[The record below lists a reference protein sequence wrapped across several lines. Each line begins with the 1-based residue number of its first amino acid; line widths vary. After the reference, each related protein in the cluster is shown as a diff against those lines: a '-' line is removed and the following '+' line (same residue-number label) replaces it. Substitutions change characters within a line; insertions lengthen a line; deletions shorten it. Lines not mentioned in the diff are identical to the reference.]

1 MPVVTLPSG
10 VQLDLDTGEV
20 VGQAEA
26 KQLTAPEAR
35 KPDVDVQKPLSGQT
49 ALDVLG
55 KFSQGFNTALFSLP
69 DAVIRQVGEAAGVT
83 PEEIPQFVRF
93 FNRGVEAKAPENAVE
108 RFALALGRGAGSAVP
123 FTGLLGLTARTNAL
137 RSALPADAGVAKR
150 IAKDM
155 LDFIRANP
163 KAAVAADLG
172 FGAAYEGVSQ
182 AVEEYAT
189 PGPGKDLLQAIA
201 PMGVVVGAPFAANQ
215 ILNLAGKVAQ
225 ISPTMRL
232 GRAAT
237 QEMFGG
243 QPAEAFASQLAAER
257 APNIPIVGGAMRFAN
272 KLYAGKAERDVKN
285 VLDVLTPK
293 DGQVQ
298 PPGIR
303 EALEV
308 TQRIEQDPRLKNL
321 FLFDAAEQSLYAP
334 IIAAK
339 EDMYRNLSGQLLTQA
354 QQRVATNE
362 QSFLQAFENFAP
374 RASMPLEDALRVTYA
389 DQARTVDNALKQV
402 RDLQEGEA
410 LRIADRFAPQNLD
423 ELGNSLRN
431 GILAQMDGQ
440 FFRLRNMARQFGAR
454 SGFDVEGVAI
464 PTFDFD
470 RAPLFP
476 ATEFEAFAQDF
487 VKRFRLSPNERMFPE
502 GTPRPVAMMQN
513 QLRRLQE
520 QREKAMEEFIP
531 NLLREKLA
539 GSQVFSFL
547 SPEEQA
553 PILSRLVSE
562 AITGKPAARTSRKIT
577 AEELILQGPK
587 GLTQSQIDDVR
598 TEARRLAEKEV
609 SAAMTFPDALD
620 LLEAAQRYR
629 NQMFNVY
636 NKQLDLGAPRNQ
648 AKRILDRGEA
658 VLRDVENFIFTN
670 FNKPNGY
677 TAKTTNQGEELREWV
692 KLYKD
697 TYQNGYEKLF
707 PILISKRD
715 PRGNFYTSNEQVV
728 SKALSSAENVR
739 NMNAI
744 FGDDPGYARTLENI
758 VFDKA
763 RQAPGVIKD
772 GVLNPE
778 AFASFLES
786 RNMKNIVEAMP
797 QRVQDT
803 LLDELRTGQGMAQRI
818 KDLEDRVNLVKD
830 DELTAILKR
839 SVRPDADPKQLVQQ
853 AINDPAVMRKL
864 VNTVGADPDRRAAL
878 QRQVWNSVREDL
890 LDPNNPVFLQDFLV
904 KNGKSLNMLFERQHL
919 DDLKLLAE
927 IQRRVFSSQAPAGR
941 LSPFRGLDEQLR
953 EKIGAGVGT
962 IESTARAAMIRQIS
976 PMHAAVSLLS
986 RFLTRQQTAIY
997 ESVLYKALTDPEYAH
1012 QLVTAN
1018 IPLDSKKG
1026 FNTMS
1031 NLTLK
1036 AGGYLPGL
1044 LRVGAIE
1051 GVQATE
1057 NEDLRLPLPTPEF
1070 TRGMAPAPEAPS
1082 RNIAQSLPARN
1093 LPPLPQVPQTPGL
1106 GYEAL
1111 FPNDFVSPLLEQ
1123 RKTAQP

>member
-20 VGQAEA
+20 VGQAES

-35 KPDVDVQKPLSGQT
+35 TPAVDVQKPLSGQT

-69 DAVIRQVGEAAGVT
+69 DAVIRQVGEAAGVRR
-83 PEEIPQFVRF
+83 EEIPQFVRF
-93 FNRGVEAKAPENAVE
+93 FNRGLDAEAPENAVE

-137 RSALPADAGVAKR
+137 RAALPADAGVAKR

-201 PMGVVVGAPFAANQ
+201 PVGVVVGAPFAANQ
-215 ILNLAGKVAQ
+215 ILNLAGKVSQ

-257 APNIPIVGGAMRFAN
+257 APNIPVVGGAMRFAN

-293 DGQVQ
+293 DGQAQ

-308 TQRIEQDPRLKNL
+308 TQRIERDPRLKDM

-440 FFRLRNMARQFGAR
+440 FFRLRNIAKTFGAR
-454 SGFDVEGVAI
+454 SGFDVEGVTI
-464 PTFDFD
+464 PTIGPNGK
-470 RAPLFP
+470 PLFP
-476 ATEFEAFAQDF
+476 SAEFENFALDF

-513 QLRRLQE
+513 QLRKLQE
-520 QREKAMEEFIP
+520 QREKVMEDLIP

-539 GSQVFSFL
+539 ENPVFARL
-547 SPEEQA
+547 NPDEQA
-553 PILSRLVSE
+553 NLLSRLVE
-562 AITGKPAARTSRKIT
+562 EVVVGKPAARTARKIT
-577 AEELILQGPK
+577 AEDLILQGPK
-587 GLTQSQIDDVR
+587 GLTQSQINDVR
-598 TEARRLAEKEV
+598 TEAGRLAKDQV
-609 SAAMTFPDALD
+609 NGAMSFPDALD

-658 VLRDVENFIFTN
+658 VLRDVEEYVLTN
-670 FNKPNGY
+670 FNR
-677 TAKTTNQGEELREWV
+677 QGDALAEWAD
-692 KLYKD
+692 LYKN
-697 TYQNGYEKLF
+697 TYQKGYEKLF

-864 VNTVGADPDRRAAL
+864 VNTVGSDPDRRAAL

-1018 IPLDSKKG
+1018 VPLDSKKG

-1036 AGGYLPGL
+1036 AGGYLPSL

-1057 NEDLRLPLPTPEF
+1057 NEDLRLPLPAPEF

-1123 RKTAQP
+1123 RRTAQP